1 MNSQSRMYDVG
12 GVLLAR
18 PFKARRLGHF
28 ALWQSDL
35 DMARRLYVD
44 VLGFRHTD
52 TVERDG
58 KPVAVFTSHGTDHH
72 SLAAIHACTAEG
84 VRKAHYENG
93 VLVNQISFQVGS
105 LEEVASAHDY
115 FAQRQV
121 TISRLGRDFPG
132 SNWAL
137 YVLDP
142 DGHRIEFYYGME
154 QIGWDR
160 RSKPAAAYLAAVRNG
175 FTLPQPAEMTEIMNC
190 ERSGI
195 DLAAG
200 FRPAEDLPYDFCV
213 GGVMLQ
219 RPVQDHQDRPDQIV
233 RLRHRRVGALLYRA
247 SRPDQDRGDR
257 LPRTPLRLSPLRR
270 GASHHRPYPDGAAQE
285 FGLDASGTLMSIGMQ
300 VATYRN

>member
-28 ALWQSDL
+28 ALWQTDL
-35 DMARRLYVD
+35 EMARRLYVD

-58 KPVAVFTSHGTDHH
+58 NPVAVFTSHGADHH
-72 SLAAIHACTAEG
+72 SLAAIHASTAEG

-93 VLVNQISFQVGS
+93 VVVNQISFQVGT
-105 LEEVASAHDY
+105 LEEVANAYEY

-160 RSKPAAAYLAAVRNG
+160 RSKPAAAYLREVR
-175 FTLPQPAEMTEIMNC
+175 
-190 ERSGI
+190 RS
-195 DLAAG
+195 
-200 FRPAEDLPYDFCV
+200 F
-213 GGVMLQ
+213 
-219 RPVQDHQDRPDQIV
+219 
-233 RLRHRRVGALLYRA
+233 
-247 SRPDQDRGDR
+247 
-257 LPRTPLRLSPLRR
+257 LPRPSLRR
-270 GASHHRPYPDGAAQE
+270 W
-285 FGLDASGTLMSIGMQ
+285 
-300 VATYRN
+300 

>member
-28 ALWQSDL
+28 ALWQTDL

-72 SLAAIHACTAEG
+72 SLAAIHASTAEG

-93 VLVNQISFQVGS
+93 VLVNQISFQVGT
-105 LEEVASAHDY
+105 LEEVANAHEY

-160 RSKPAAAYLAAVRNG
+160 RSKPAAAYLREVRNG

-195 DLAAG
+195 DLGAG
-200 FRPAEDLPYDFCV
+200 FRPDRGPALRLLRGRRDV
-213 GGVMLQ
+213 AAT
-219 RPVQDHQDRPDQIV
+219 VQGHEDRPDQAV
-233 RLRHRRVGALLYRA
+233 RLRYRCLRALLHRA
-247 SRPDQDRGDR
+247 SRPDQDRGGR
-257 LPRTPLRLSPLRR
+257 LSRPPLRLSPLRR
-270 GASHHRPYPDGAAQE
+270 RASHHRPVSRWRCARSS
-285 FGLDASGTLMSIGMQ
+285 ASMPP
-300 VATYRN
+300 AR